1 MKTSIKYEVTVGMD
15 ESIEIDNLSDSV
27 DNTTLDHDKKAYDL
41 IEFKWMIKKTF
52 DKSYNY
58 NKFLEWLS

>member
-1 MKTSIKYEVTVGMD
+1 MVLFCFLVSDGMG

-27 DNTTLDHDKKAYDL
+27 DNTILDHDKTANDL
-41 IEFKWMIKKTF
+41 IEFEYKIKKTL

-58 NKFLEWLS
+58 NKFLE

>member
-27 DNTTLDHDKKAYDL
+27 DNTTLDHDKKACDL
-41 IEFKWMIKKTF
+41 IEF
-52 DKSYNY
+52 
-58 NKFLEWLS
+58 E

>member
-1 MKTSIKYEVTVGMD
+1 MG

-27 DNTTLDHDKKAYDL
+27 DNTILDYDKTANDL
-41 IEFKWMIKKTF
+41 IEFEYKIKKTL

-58 NKFLEWLS
+58 NKFLE